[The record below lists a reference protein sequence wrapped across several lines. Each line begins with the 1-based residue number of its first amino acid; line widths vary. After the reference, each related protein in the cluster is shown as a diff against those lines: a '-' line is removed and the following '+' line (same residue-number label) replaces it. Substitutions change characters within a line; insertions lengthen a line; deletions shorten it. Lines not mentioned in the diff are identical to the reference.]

1 MNATDDRIELNE
13 DDLKE
18 IFSLITS
25 CTLHERNQIYDESSD
40 HYYLRVEPLVEYS
53 LTQDKR
59 EFALDAWRAVTHFL
73 HLRGYSLCKGGQQ
86 VSLAFSNEEFI
97 D

>member
-1 MNATDDRIELNE
+1 MKATNDRIELSE

-25 CTLHERNQIYDESSD
+25 STLHERNQIYDEGSD

-53 LTQDKR
+53 ITQDTR
-59 EFALDAWRAVTHFL
+59 EFALDAWRAVIYFL
-73 HLRGYSLCKGGQQ
+73 HLRGYSLCKAGEQ
-86 VSLAFSNEEFI
+86 VPLDFSNEGFI